1 MDEATKVS
9 IEALKRIREEE
20 AEKNTRHR
28 KLKREKVER
37 GEGAALLEDVLKFLS
52 RFIAYP
58 SDHALIA
65 HVLWIAH
72 THLMRAWESTPRLA
86 FLSPEPASGKTR
98 SMEVTELLVPKAVA
112 AVNVTPAY
120 LFRKVGGAAD
130 NPIRRDRYGLRP
142 EGEGTR
148 RITRIAEFWP
158 PTRRR
163 GWSLPGARQDRRD

>member
-52 RFIAYP
+52 CFIAYP
-58 SDHALIA
+58 SDHAVIA

-86 FLSPEPASGKTR
+86 FLSPEPGSGKSR
-98 SMEVTELLVPKAVA
+98 ALEVTEYLVPRPVH
-112 AVNVTPAY
+112 AVNVSPSY
-120 LFRKVGGAAD
+120 LFRKVSDAAGAPTILFDEIDTVFGPKAKD
-130 NPIRRDRYGLRP
+130 YEDVRGLLNSGHR
-142 EGEGTR
+142 
-148 RITRIAEFWP
+148 
-158 PTRRR
+158 
-163 GWSLPGARQDRRD
+163 